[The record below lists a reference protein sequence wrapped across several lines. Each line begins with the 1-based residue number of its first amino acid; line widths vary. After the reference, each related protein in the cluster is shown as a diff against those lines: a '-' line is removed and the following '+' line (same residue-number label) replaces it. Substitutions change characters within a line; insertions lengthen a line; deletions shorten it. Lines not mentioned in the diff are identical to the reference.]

1 VDRIQGAVV
10 KTRFTEGNAV
20 TLFKNGAEFFPAL
33 IAAIDSAQH
42 EVRLET
48 YIFHDDASGRA
59 VRDALAHAAGRGVT
73 VRLLID
79 GIGSRGTPPMFFEPL
94 QREGGFVLTF
104 RPDRRLMHMST
115 GRMRRNHRKIALIDG
130 VTGFVGGINIIDDL
144 TESLSEFP
152 RFDYAVRVEG
162 PVLADIYALV
172 HTTWRWVAWRHWRKR
187 DPVVQPVAL
196 PHPAAPM
203 PGAHRVRFVARDNFR
218 HRRDIE
224 AVYMQAVASARTRVL
239 IMCPYFLPGRRF
251 RITLTA
257 AVKRGVAVTLLLQGR
272 ADHPMLQMATRSLY
286 ARLLGMGVKIAEYDK
301 SMLHGKVAS
310 IDDRWATVG
319 SSNLDPFSLLLNRE
333 ANLVIE
339 DVTFARELR
348 ESVEAE
354 IAIGAR
360 WCTAADW
367 HALPWWLR
375 WKNRLAYLFARWVV
389 QGMGLTQHWD

>member
-1 VDRIQGAVV
+1 M
-10 KTRFTEGNAV
+10 KTGFTEGNKV
-20 TLFKNGAEFFPAL
+20 TLLKNGAEFFPAL
-33 IAAIDSAQH
+33 MAAIDAAQR

-48 YIFHDDASGRA
+48 YIFQDDASGRA
-59 VRDALAHAAGRGVT
+59 VRDALARAAARGVT
-73 VRLLID
+73 VRLLVD
-79 GIGSRGTPPMFFEPL
+79 GIGSRATPRAFYLPL
-94 QREGGFVLTF
+94 SDAGGFVLTF
-104 RPDRRLMHMST
+104 RPDRRLMRMST

-130 VTGFVGGINIIDDL
+130 ATGFVGGINIIDDL
-144 TESLSEFP
+144 TESLSESP
-152 RFDYAVRVEG
+152 RFDYAVRLEG

-187 DPVVQPVAL
+187 DPVVQPVAVPNL
-196 PHPAAPM
+196 AADT
-203 PGAHRVRFVARDNFR
+203 GGVHRVRFVARDNFR

-224 AVYMQAVASARTRVL
+224 AVYLAAVANARVRVL

-257 AVKRGVAVTLLLQGR
+257 AVKRGVEVTLLLQGR
-272 ADHPMLQMATRSLY
+272 ADHPLLQMATRSLY

-301 SMLHGKVAS
+301 SMLHGKVACV
-310 IDDRWATVG
+310 DDRWATVG

-333 ANLVIE
+333 ANVVIE
-339 DVTFARELR
+339 SELFAKELR
-348 ESVEAE
+348 TSVEAE
-354 IAIGAR
+354 MVAGAR
-360 WCTAADW
+360 WCTAGDW